1 MAYIGNIPATGE
13 DNSFKILD
21 DISTYTL
28 TFDGS
33 SAAVVDTTENTITQN
48 SHRFITGQRV
58 TYTNGSGTDIGGL
71 TDGTVYFH
79 Y

>member
-1 MAYIGNIPATGE
+1 MAYIGNIPATAE

-33 SAAVVDTTENTITQN
+33 
-48 SHRFITGQRV
+48 
-58 TYTNGSGTDIGGL
+58 
-71 TDGTVYFH
+71 
-79 Y
+79 